1 MGFGMDFVK
10 EGGTE
15 ALIRNIQNTPQII
28 TNDPKFDV
36 VVKDIF
42 ERMEAGDPKVLKW
55 DDQFKNIVG
64 LYDQATQGRK
74 KPDDLANSRGHCQ

>member
-1 MGFGMDFVK
+1 MGFSFDFIK

-15 ALIRNIQNTPQII
+15 ALIRNIQSNPQII

-36 VVKDIF
+36 AVKDIF
-42 ERMEAGDPKVLKW
+42 ERMQAGDPKILKW

-64 LYDQATQGRK
+64 LYDQATQGRR
-74 KPDDLANSRGHCQ
+74 KPSRFR